1 VLHLSGPKLLLVEA
15 MMPEQ
20 PVPCWSTT
28 LDVVML
34 NLVGGR
40 QRSMSEYM
48 TLLNRCG
55 FDQVQE
61 ISVGAGHSIVEGG
74 IC

>member
-1 VLHLSGPKLLLVEA
+1 

-20 PVPCWSTT
+20 LVPFWTTT

-55 FDQVQE
+55 FGQVQE
-61 ISVGAGHSIVEGG
+61 IPVGAGHSIVEAA